1 MGEFKFIDHTA
12 DIAVEITGN
21 SLIDLFETAFY
32 TLKEIVIEEND
43 SKISNEVA
51 IELHAE
57 RYGELL
63 INFLSEL
70 NYFTQVKKFIIK
82 SISEIRI
89 DDRVLSCNILYE
101 VFDPAK
107 HELKE
112 EIKAVT
118 YHQLNLQEV
127 DNHYIATIV
136 FDI

>member
-1 MGEFKFIDHTA
+1 MGGFKFVDHTA

-32 TLKEIVIEEND
+32 ALKEIVIEQND
-43 SKISNEVA
+43 SRISRE
-51 IELHAE
+51 ISIKLSAE
-57 RYGELL
+57 SFSELL

-101 VFDPAK
+101 VFDPGK

-127 DNHYIATIV
+127 DNHYIATVV